1 MMEPTKENTDS
12 AMIEEVQKRDEK
24 KEKTDEIAA
33 LLKKVNENSVIK
45 NRIIGNNSLKGQAVE
60 DIIEETNKEFLLRVL
75 SPQIE
80 KNEEK
85 KRVHKDWLMIAMSI
99 FLLLQFVLIA
109 IMISYFGYWMIE
121 MQKLEKPIKDS
132 TIQIVFTFI
141 GAYITSIIVELIAI
155 LKYIVKNVFDT
166 SIAGMVK
173 EVKKKQK
180 KG

>member
-1 MMEPTKENTDS
+1 MEPTKENMDS
-12 AMIEEVQKRDEK
+12 SITEDVQGRD
-24 KEKTDEIAA
+24 KEKVNEIVA
-33 LLKKVNENSVIK
+33 LLKKANEKPVVRNKTVGSK
-45 NRIIGNNSLKGQAVE
+45 SQKGQVVE
-60 DIIEETNKEFLLRVL
+60 DIIEDTNKEFLLRVL

-85 KRVHKDWLMIAMSI
+85 KRVHKDWLMIVMGSFLVLQ
-99 FLLLQFVLIA
+99 FLLVA

-121 MQKLEKPIKDS
+121 LHKLEKPIKDS
-132 TIQIVFTFI
+132 TIQMIFTFI

-173 EVKKKQK
+173 DVKKKQK